1 MFSCESSSPSG
12 GSSLISLPSRAPYSR
27 RNIKQF
33 LSDFTEKATDGSLQS
48 EDWTLNMEIC
58 DIINETEEGY
68 VFLGNALSRF
78 GWDSIHSLS
87 GLSVL
92 GSTLVL
98 VCFFNYYF
106 QSVRFGI
113 NKLKFSHLSF
123 PTPAY
128 PLPHGSA
135 SVREVRPLHHLL

>member
-1 MFSCESSSPSG
+1 MFSCESRSPRS
-12 GSSLISLPSRAPYSR
+12 GSSLFPFLSRAPYSR

-78 GWDSIHSLS
+78 GWDIIHS
-87 GLSVL
+87 SVWWVQL
-92 GSTLVL
+92 WGSVFKIIIVFDLFAL
-98 VCFFNYYF
+98 ALI
-106 QSVRFGI
+106 S
-113 NKLKFSHLSF
+113 
-123 PTPAY
+123 
-128 PLPHGSA
+128 
-135 SVREVRPLHHLL
+135 